1 MTQTKILPRDTNA
14 ALKDVMRTIT
24 VLGAVFDEET
34 KVLKK
39 ADVQGFLSIQDRKIR
54 AAQMYESHMQQMIAR
69 KKELTMADPS
79 LKEKLKAQY
88 EDFSKTS
95 AENLLV
101 LERMQKNTNALGDR
115 IRGAAIKA
123 AQNQRGYSYSETGA
137 IPNTSRKK
145 AISSGHSETV

>member
-1 MTQTKILPRDTNA
+1 MTQAKILPRETNA

-34 KVLKK
+34 KILKN
-39 ADVQGFLSIQDRKIR
+39 ADVQGFMDLQERKVR

-69 KKELTMADPS
+69 KKELVMADPA
-79 LKEKLKAQY
+79 LKERLKEQY
-88 EDFSKTS
+88 EEFSKTS
-95 AENLLV
+95 TENLLL

-115 IRGAAIKA
+115 IRNAAIKA
-123 AQNQRGYSYSETGA
+123 AQIQRGYSYGETGE
-137 IPNTSRKK
+137 IPTTSRKK